1 MKKSASRPGGGKMG
15 QTDTNASD
23 RLSDER
29 YRAFIENISDGV
41 YEVDIHGNFTYFN
54 NSLCKVFGYPR
65 EEIQWQSF
73 SKFMDEEHGREAFN
87 IFNKSYKTGDGFAD
101 LVWEIIDKDGQTRI
115 IELSASLITNQ
126 EGEKIGFRGIAR
138 DVTEKFRTQQA
149 LRESELLYQ
158 CQYEASQRAEL
169 RYKTLLDFVP
179 YPMVVFTLE
188 GKVSYLNPA
197 FTETFGWTFD
207 ELEGEKIPYVPQGLE
222 QETTKNIKKLL
233 REKIILRFETK
244 RLTKDGR
251 ILEVIMR
258 GAIYSENG
266 DEPGGQLVI
275 LRDITRE
282 KRMARN
288 TEALLRISMALPA
301 HPDLEELLD
310 YISGE
315 IKRLLNVEGAIV
327 ILLDEERQEFF
338 FKGAAYDDR
347 ATQKMIKFIRFP
359 SNKGVTGRVA
369 RTGEAVIIPD
379 TSKDPD
385 FYSFVD
391 KQLGFQTR
399 NMLDVPLRSSD
410 RIIGVLSAINK
421 KEGVFDEADVEMLN
435 MIAGTV
441 ALSIENARFSDE
453 VKEAYREVASLN
465 RAKDKVINHLSHE
478 LKTPVSV
485 LTASLSILGKRL
497 ASYSEETWKP
507 TLERAQRNLDRIL
520 EIQYQVEDIVRE
532 KQYKTYASLI
542 MLLDQSVDELEA
554 LIADEVGEIP
564 VVKRIRK
571 RIEEIFGPKESVP
584 SEVPLD
590 EFVKER
596 LEALRPSFSHRQVEI
611 LSRFEPAS
619 PICIPLDPLQ
629 KVVDGLIKNAIEN
642 TPDESKIEVIVQKK
656 GEGAELVVHDY
667 GVGITEENQRRIFE
681 GFFTTQDTM
690 AYSSKRPFDFNAGGK
705 GADLLRMKIFSER
718 YNFRINLESSR
729 CRFISSESDVC
740 PGRISECQLCKGG
753 GGCHKSGGTTFTV
766 FFPPTPERGCSLGD
780 DS

>member
-1 MKKSASRPGGGKMG
+1 MKKGASRPDGGKIG
-15 QTDTNASD
+15 QTDMQASD

-73 SKFMDEEHGREAFN
+73 SKFMDEEYGRDAFN
-87 IFNKSYKTGDGFAD
+87 IFNKIYKTGGGFAD
-101 LVWEIIDKDGQTRI
+101 LVWEIIDKDGKTRI

-138 DVTEKFRTQQA
+138 DVTEKFGTQQA

-179 YPMVVFTLE
+179 YPMVVFTLD

-207 ELEGEKIPYVPQGLE
+207 ELEGERIPYVPQGLE

-233 REKIILRFETK
+233 REKIILRFVSK

-251 ILEVIMR
+251 ILDVIMR

-315 IKRLLNVEGAIV
+315 IKRLLNAEGAIV
-327 ILLDEERQEFF
+327 ILLDEERQEFL

-385 FYSFVD
+385 FYPVVD

-441 ALSIENARFSDE
+441 ALSIEPCQGQGHQ
-453 VKEAYREVASLN
+453 SL
-465 RAKDKVINHLSHE
+465 
-478 LKTPVSV
+478 
-485 LTASLSILGKRL
+485 
-497 ASYSEETWKP
+497 
-507 TLERAQRNLDRIL
+507 
-520 EIQYQVEDIVRE
+520 
-532 KQYKTYASLI
+532 
-542 MLLDQSVDELEA
+542 
-554 LIADEVGEIP
+554 
-564 VVKRIRK
+564 
-571 RIEEIFGPKESVP
+571 VP
-584 SEVPLD
+584 
-590 EFVKER
+590 
-596 LEALRPSFSHRQVEI
+596 
-611 LSRFEPAS
+611 
-619 PICIPLDPLQ
+619 
-629 KVVDGLIKNAIEN
+629 
-642 TPDESKIEVIVQKK
+642 
-656 GEGAELVVHDY
+656 
-667 GVGITEENQRRIFE
+667 
-681 GFFTTQDTM
+681 
-690 AYSSKRPFDFNAGGK
+690 
-705 GADLLRMKIFSER
+705 
-718 YNFRINLESSR
+718 
-729 CRFISSESDVC
+729 
-740 PGRISECQLCKGG
+740 
-753 GGCHKSGGTTFTV
+753 
-766 FFPPTPERGCSLGD
+766 
-780 DS
+780 